1 MNDEGMFLAELSGDK
16 PWPLPR
22 GLDLMLRPLPP
33 VLSEREHYEADECA
47 SAQSAIPDNDGPA
60 IDLG

>member
-1 MNDEGMFLAELSGDK
+1 MNDDAFAAELAGDK

-22 GLDLMLRPLPP
+22 GLDLMLQPLPP
-33 VLSEREHYEADECA
+33 VLSEREQYEADECA